1 MGKLTK
7 REIQE
12 TLDKMPTEAILTG
25 KANKRELTTKQI
37 EFAKGLALGLPKAQ
51 AYRKAYNSKGS
62 SKTVAVKGS
71 QMAKRDDI
79 QIIADGFREAFE
91 AREYQKPAQIRE
103 LIVHNLLK
111 LSLSEDVKEAQR
123 LKALDM
129 LGKLSDVGAFT
140 ERKETTVI
148 HESSKI
154 KAQLLDQLKTI
165 VSGDNLVRDIDAD
178 AESLLAEL
186 TGSPVAN
193 SQDDESETP
202 PPRNRESTIEPTTHS
217 IPHTQSAPE
226 SVSQSE
232 ISEKDEEDQ

>member
-1 MGKLTK
+1 
-7 REIQE
+7 
-12 TLDKMPTEAILTG
+12 
-25 KANKRELTTKQI
+25 
-37 EFAKGLALGLPKAQ
+37 
-51 AYRKAYNSKGS
+51 
-62 SKTVAVKGS
+62 
-71 QMAKRDDI
+71 MAKREDI

-129 LGKLSDVGAFT
+129 LGKLSDVQAFT

-148 HESSKI
+148 HESSKA

-165 VSGDNLVRDIDAD
+165 ISGDNLVRDIDTD

-186 TGSPVAN
+186 TGIPADET
-193 SQDDESETP
+193 QDTHSETP
-202 PPRNRESTIEPTTHS
+202 PPRNDPSDCQPSTHS
-217 IPHTQSAPE
+217 IPHTQSHNFD
-226 SVSQSE
+226 VSPSE
-232 ISEKDEEDQ
+232 ISEKDEDNQ